1 VLQVGIKRVDG
12 GAFSTFANDKLAPG
26 DTLQVMPPTG
36 RFTVDL
42 DPEAAHTYLAFAGG
56 SGITPVLSLI
66 RSVLA
71 REPRRASRSSTPT
84 AA

>member
-12 GAFSTFANDKLAPG
+12 GAFSTFANEELAVG

-42 DPEAAHTYLAFAGG
+42 DPEAAHNYLAFAGG

-66 RSVLA
+66 RRFWPGS
-71 REPRRASRSSTPT
+71 RSRASRSSMPT
-84 AA
+84 AG